1 MTQLLSAT
9 ATVTSA
15 ASFVAG
21 EQTGG
26 MDYTVLFSI
35 LGLLICI
42 ILPITVILVGI
53 IKHKGA
59 FRQTLWGMAGFVVF
73 SFILYSV
80 VGAIFMPGYQD
91 QTATDFEA
99 IILIV
104 IRVFCEVLGMYLLLM
119 FTRKRKSLGNALN
132 LGAGY
137 ALVECIMIGFLLL
150 CYLMVATSED
160 IDSIHALRELRV
172 YVQKNNLVAGKEW
185 RFIMRGF
192 TAAVFGGLQISS
204 AVMVFI
210 AVQKKV
216 YWMGLVSVIF
226 ALLIR
231 LPNRLHSFDS
241 WFWGNYAVIIPY
253 LAIMTIIACV
263 TAYVMWQKN
272 KDEIID
278 TKEEKVQNSI
288 KTKKISSKKS

>member
-1 MTQLLSAT
+1 MIQLLSAA
-9 ATVTSA
+9 ATITPA
-15 ASFVAG
+15 ASTAMG
-21 EQTGG
+21 EQAGG

-35 LGLLICI
+35 LGLLVCI
-42 ILPITVILVGI
+42 VLPVTVILVGI
-53 IKHKGA
+53 IKYKGA
-59 FRQTLWGMAGFVVF
+59 FRQTLWGIAGFVVF
-73 SFILYSV
+73 SFVLYSII
-80 VGAIFMPGYQD
+80 GAIFMPNYQD

-104 IRVFCEVLGMYLLLM
+104 IRVFCEVLGMYVL
-119 FTRKRKSLGNALN
+119 FWITRKRKSLGNALN

-137 ALVECIMIGFLLL
+137 ALTECVMIGFLLL
-150 CYLMVATSED
+150 CYLVVATSED
-160 IDSIHALRELRV
+160 VDSIHILRDLRV
-172 YVQKNNLVAGKEW
+172 YIQKNNLVAGKEW

-216 YWMGLVSVIF
+216 YWMGIVSVIF

-253 LAIMTIIACV
+253 LAIMTIIACM
-263 TAYVMWQKN
+263 TAYIMWQKN
-272 KDEIID
+272 KDDIVDLKNEQ
-278 TKEEKVQNSI
+278 TAKAGKN
-288 KTKKISSKKS
+288 KKK